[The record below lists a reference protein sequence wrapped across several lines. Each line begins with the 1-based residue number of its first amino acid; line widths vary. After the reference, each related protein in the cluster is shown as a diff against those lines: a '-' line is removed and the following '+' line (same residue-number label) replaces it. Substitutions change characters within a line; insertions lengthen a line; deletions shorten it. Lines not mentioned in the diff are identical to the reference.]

1 MSVEKV
7 SRTACIPV
15 LHKVKEFHQDILYL
29 QVFGIRHFFQSFRN
43 GLGKCYTV
51 MSVWPHTLHFD
62 TQTVSEAFVMLMND
76 SCNSHRQQNG
86 LKLSQTNPS
95 RCQTV
100 GPIFNLKA
108 SPDRYICSER
118 KHIKLVCLWT
128 EKCHLNH
135 KFTVCWPSSFL
146 PEIIMRSCVLHLLT
160 LLKSKPFKLWQSP
173 SQVMFSRGR
182 AVICASLKQLW

>member
-1 MSVEKV
+1 M
-7 SRTACIPV
+7 
-15 LHKVKEFHQDILYL
+15 LYCH
-29 QVFGIRHFFQSFRN
+29 V
-43 GLGKCYTV
+43 CVTT
-51 MSVWPHTLHFD
+51 HTSLWHTD
-62 TQTVSEAFVMLMND
+62 CHSEAFVMLIND
-76 SCNSHRQQNG
+76 SCSWDRQQNG